1 MEKWKEYF
9 MKVMV
14 GVEGRVRMEEEKR
27 KMERKV
33 GEKGLGLKETRKAI
47 KEIKVGK
54 AMGVDE
60 IPGETWKY
68 GIEEVEKWIWSFC
81 NRTWKREGWP
91 EGWKEGLI
99 VPIVKKGE
107 GDRV

>member
-9 MKVMV
+9 MKV

-33 GEKGLGLKETRKAI
+33 GEKGLGLKEIRKAI

-60 IPGETWKY
+60 IP
-68 GIEEVEKWIWSFC
+68 
-81 NRTWKREGWP
+81 REANGSM
-91 EGWKEGLI
+91 G
-99 VPIVKKGE
+99 
-107 GDRV
+107 